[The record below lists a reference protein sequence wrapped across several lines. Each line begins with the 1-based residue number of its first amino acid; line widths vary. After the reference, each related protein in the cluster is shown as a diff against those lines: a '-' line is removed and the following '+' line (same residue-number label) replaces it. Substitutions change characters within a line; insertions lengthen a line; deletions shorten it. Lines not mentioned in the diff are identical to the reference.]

1 MCWGTNTQSRSVLHV
16 YSVNVKRQQVKL
28 EAEIFT
34 DVGQQINDVI
44 FQDSTMVLSQTNE
57 KLRIFSS
64 LSWTEQFSFDHSMP
78 ELTTTNTGELINI
91 YMEKDTP
98 YDGCLYEAMQR
109 PFALPRKATRGGLI
123 KVCLSH
129 DGRFVA
135 TVSACTPAC
144 IWLWDL

>member
-1 MCWGTNTQSRSVLHV
+1 
-16 YSVNVKRQQVKL
+16 
-28 EAEIFT
+28 
-34 DVGQQINDVI
+34 
-44 FQDSTMVLSQTNE
+44 
-57 KLRIFSS
+57 
-64 LSWTEQFSFDHSMP
+64 MP

-109 PFALPRKATRGGLI
+109 PFALSRKATRGGLI

-135 TVSACTPAC
+135 TVSACTPTC
-144 IWLWDL
+144 IWLWDILATYFCEFDHNFTEFGLIIF